1 MAFANWSPVMTV
13 RLIVGIVLAF
23 AGWTV
28 VASLV
33 FLAGTGLFSSFDY
46 PFYQWWLYLYY
57 GRDNPVVV
65 HWLKIGAGAG
75 GTAILVMAVVIAAA
89 ARRSMAQLF
98 RRSSLSGGGVRASV
112 RGVTG
117 NHGHAEWMTMKF
129 ARMLFPGPSPE
140 YGGVVVGEAYRVDE
154 DKGARLPFM
163 PKDSKT
169 WGMGGHAPLLI
180 DPCESGSTHSL
191 VFAGPGSFKSTSAVT
206 TLTMWTGSVVVLDP
220 STELGPMLRPFRES
234 LGHQVHELNL
244 GGGIGFNVL
253 DWIDINSPE
262 AITNIQDVVSWI
274 CRESGGGKKDS
285 NSDFFDR
292 QGRNLITC
300 LLAHMLYDPD
310 LPAEQKTLRTLRSGL
325 SMPQDDVRALL
336 KIIHETSASTYAR
349 QIAGAVMG
357 LVEETFSGVYGSA
370 DDKTSWLSNPAFAEL
385 VSGNSFRSSDIMN
398 GGMDVFVQLPLRAL
412 ENTPEIG
419 RTIVGALLNS
429 VYEADG
435 RIQNRVLF
443 LLDEVARLGPM
454 RIMAT
459 ARDAGRKYGIT
470 LRLLYQSVGQLEE
483 QWGREGKRAW
493 YDAAVHRTY
502 VAISDLETAKEL
514 EETFGNYGVVAT
526 SGGSNKGSSSK
537 GLGGG
542 GRSHGTNV
550 SYSEMSRPL
559 IRREELLN
567 NTRVDEAFVVVR
579 GASPLRCGVPIYFR
593 RPEIKEKIAAS
604 RFGKSLG

>member
-1 MAFANWSPVMTV
+1 MII
-13 RLIVGIVLAF
+13 RIIIGLVLA
-23 AGWTV
+23 AAVWTA

-33 FLAGTGLFSSFDY
+33 FLKGTGLLGSFDY
-46 PFYQWWLYLYY
+46 PLYQWWLYFYY
-57 GRDNPVVV
+57 GQDNPIAV
-65 HWLKIGAGAG
+65 HWLKIGAGVG
-75 GTAILVMAVVIAAA
+75 SAVVLVITVAAVVA
-89 ARRSMAQLF
+89 IRRNMARSFL
-98 RRSSLSGGGVRASV
+98 RSSLSGGSMRAPV
-112 RGVTG
+112 RGVTE
-117 NHGHAEWMTMKF
+117 NHGYAEWMTMKF
-129 ARMLFPGPSPE
+129 AQKLFAGPSPE

-154 DKGARLPFM
+154 DKGAKVPFV
-163 PKDSKT
+163 PKDSRT
-169 WGMGGHAPLLI
+169 WGMGGRAPLLI
-180 DPCESGSTHSL
+180 DSCESGSTHSL

-206 TLTMWTGSVVVLDP
+206 TLTTWTGSVVVLDP
-220 STELGPMLRPFRES
+220 SMELGPMLRPFRES
-234 LGHQVHELNL
+234 LGHQVHELSL
-244 GGGIGFNVL
+244 GGETGFNVL
-253 DWIDINSPE
+253 DWINIESPE

-274 CRESGGGKKDS
+274 CRESGNKKDS

-310 LPAEQKTLRTLRSGL
+310 TPREHKTLRALRGGI
-325 SMPQDDVRALL
+325 SMPQDDMRALL
-336 KIIHETSASTYAR
+336 KVIHASSASSYAR
-349 QIAGAVMG
+349 QIAGAIMG

-370 DDKTSWLSNPAFAEL
+370 DDKTSWLSNPAFADL
-385 VSGNSFRSSDIMN
+385 VSGSSFRSSDLMD
-398 GGMDVFVQLPLRAL
+398 GRTDVFVQLPLRAL

-419 RTIVGALLNS
+419 RTIIGALLNA

-435 RIQNRVLF
+435 RIRNRVLF

-526 SGGSNKGSSSK
+526 SGGSNKGSSGK
-537 GLGGG
+537 GLGA
-542 GRSHGTNV
+542 SSKSQGTNIN
-550 SYSEMSRPL
+550 YSEISRPL

-579 GASPLRCGVPIYFR
+579 GAKPLRCGVPIYFR
-593 RPEIKEKIAAS
+593 RPEIREKIAAS
-604 RFGKSLG
+604 RFGKPAG